1 MLSAIIGILFLFA
14 DQLIKFWTVSHIE
27 LNTGIREL
35 FPGILHMT
43 YIKNYGA
50 AFGVFSN
57 APWLRWV
64 LLGLLVCFTLFI
76 LLGVRRGGY
85 LRTGFARFTGMMLLA
100 GLLGNGI
107 DRAIY
112 GYVVD
117 MFELEF
123 INFAIFNLADVLVV
137 FFGIL
142 FCIALIAGGIG
153 RADNYEDDEDDYEYA
168 RRRSSREEPQR
179 AHRSSAS
186 GQQTRRGSGSGQTRR
201 PSSSGSGQ
209 AARRT
214 SSSGTSQA
222 AKRPAGGSQTARR
235 PVENSQ
241 PARRPRPAESGMSVR
256 PLVPPQAAAPE
267 AETKTPAPE
276 TPAEVKPAAPAEA
289 KPVAPAETKPVA
301 PAAPAE
307 AKPVAPAAPVET
319 KPAADAT
326 RTFQPVSAPAQPKA
340 DPDATRTFTP
350 VNIPAQPKADPDATR
365 TFAPVSAPA
374 QPKAPAAPA
383 AQPAAKPAAKAS
395 DDFDLDSILA
405 EFK

>member
-186 GQQTRRGSGSGQTRR
+186 GQQTRRSSGSGQTRR

-256 PLVPPQAAAPE
+256 PLVQPQAAAPE
-267 AETKTPAPE
+267 TETKAPAPE
-276 TPAEVKPAAPAEA
+276 IPAEV
-289 KPVAPAETKPVA
+289 KPVA

-350 VNIPAQPKADPDATR
+350 VNVPAQPKADPDATR
-365 TFAPVSAPA
+365 TFTPVSAPA
-374 QPKAPAAPA
+374 QTKAPAAPA
-383 AQPAAKPAAKAS
+383 AQPAPKPAAKAS